1 MLTDLIRY
9 KGHHVK
15 YIQIYEQKK
24 KREYANPRINVEHW
38 WGKAHTTK
46 TTE

>member
-24 KREYANPRINVEHW
+24 EERIC
-38 WGKAHTTK
+38 KS
-46 TTE
+46 